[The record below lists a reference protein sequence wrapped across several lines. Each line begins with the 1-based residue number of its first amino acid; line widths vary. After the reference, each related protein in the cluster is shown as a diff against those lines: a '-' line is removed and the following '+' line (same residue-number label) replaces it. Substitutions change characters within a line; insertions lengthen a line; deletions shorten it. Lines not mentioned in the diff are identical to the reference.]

1 MLILIICGLAAV
13 GLVGYGLATGR
24 FATEKRQ
31 QYFATW
37 RGEILVPP
45 APEVEQVL
53 DDEKA
58 KQASER
64 IAATEIKR
72 EIITREIQRDIEL
85 ARYMQ
90 TTLAQAQNKLSGDI
104 ELLQKNQVAFTQ
116 KLDQY
121 NRQTQQEGFQKA
133 LKNYSMMKP
142 KSAKADFMKMDDEQ
156 VVTFLAQMKPDVA
169 TSILEQFRT
178 PEELDK
184 RLRVMGMLEQHR
196 TVKLDDQNNSGA

>member
-1 MLILIICGLAAV
+1 MICGLAAV

-24 FATEKRQ
+24 LDPEKRQ

-37 RGEILVPP
+37 RGEKLVPP
-45 APEVEQVL
+45 APEVEQAL

-104 ELLQKNQVAFTQ
+104 ELLQKNQSAFTQ

-121 NRQTQQEGFQKA
+121 NRQAQQEGFQKA
-133 LKNYSMMKP
+133 LKNYSLMKP
-142 KSAKADFMKMDDEQ
+142 KSAKADFMKMDDDQ
-156 VVTFLAQMKPDVA
+156 VVAYLSQMKPDVA
-169 TSILEQFRT
+169 TGILEQFRT

-184 RLRVMGMLEQHR
+184 RLRVMEMLEQHR
-196 TVKLDDQNNSGA
+196 TVKLDDQNNPGA